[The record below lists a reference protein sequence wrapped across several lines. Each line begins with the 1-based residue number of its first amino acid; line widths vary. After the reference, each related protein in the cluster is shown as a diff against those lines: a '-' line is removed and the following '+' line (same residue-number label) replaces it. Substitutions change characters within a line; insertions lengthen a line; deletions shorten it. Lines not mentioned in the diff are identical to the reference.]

1 MQGASHIKNEQGNP
15 DRNPDT
21 QESRHPW
28 NPDTHEFAGRST
40 GIQTPMNSLVGGQDL
55 QTSRVADIHVPP
67 HPLDLQT
74 SMFPVIPGAFGCP
87 SSRVFLDSLD
97 SRRIRGHLDFP
108 IILGPFDYS
117 SSRSSRIFLDSRR
130 ICGEFVGV
138 WIPDEFVG
146 NLWVSGFLRGL
157 QENAKGFSR
166 PFQGLA
172 WRRSDGRT
180 AQWSIPL
187 VYPPGPLRGKPP
199 SASLLGARRSLPLA
213 PLPSAHCRL
222 FARSLPITRL

>member
-1 MQGASHIKNEQGNP
+1 MFPLIP
-15 DRNPDT
+15 WT
-21 QESRHPW
+21 CRHPCSPSSLGLSVAHLLEFSW
-28 NPDTHEFAGRST
+28 IPSIRDEFVDIWISPSSLGLSITH
-40 GIQTPMNSLVGGQDL
+40 L
-55 QTSRVADIHVPP
+55 
-67 HPLDLQT
+67 LDLLEF
-74 SMFPVIPGAFGCP
+74 SW
-87 SSRVFLDSLD
+87 
-97 SRRIRGHLDFP
+97 IR
-108 IILGPFDYS
+108 
-117 SSRSSRIFLDSRR
+117 
-130 ICGEFVGV
+130 
-138 WIPDEFVG
+138 DEFVG